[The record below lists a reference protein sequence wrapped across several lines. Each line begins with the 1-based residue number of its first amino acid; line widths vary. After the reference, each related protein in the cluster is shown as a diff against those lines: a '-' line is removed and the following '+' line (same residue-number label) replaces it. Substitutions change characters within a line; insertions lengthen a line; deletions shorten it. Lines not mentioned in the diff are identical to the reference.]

1 MVGAIGEQAGLC
13 WTFEQDAQRL
23 DATHKTIT
31 ARSTTGSCCAPYPRP
46 AATSC
51 SAPRTAWETS
61 ACGSPCWMSRQPLRS
76 RLPTREQT
84 SARARMTRKHGCR
97 SACRAG
103 PWPQLRARPAN
114 VPLGRIAAA
123 VSGLAGDPSHVA
135 LDARR
140 GMDYH
145 RLRPQSVPHASPRR
159 GVSQAGDGYITIDLP
174 SPVLDPEAEADQVC
188 QILTD
193 AMEPVRNAMLAIRN
207 DLGRQCGRRAC
218 GTTSHQPGQ
227 PPRGPAGRH
236 DRGGKHAGRSSGP
249 GNMTAFEPIR
259 E

>member
-1 MVGAIGEQAGLC
+1 
-13 WTFEQDAQRL
+13 
-23 DATHKTIT
+23 
-31 ARSTTGSCCAPYPRP
+31 
-46 AATSC
+46 
-51 SAPRTAWETS
+51 
-61 ACGSPCWMSRQPLRS
+61 
-76 RLPTREQT
+76 
-84 SARARMTRKHGCR
+84 
-97 SACRAG
+97 
-103 PWPQLRARPAN
+103 

-207 DLGRQCGRRAC
+207 DLAGSAGGGPVVPPATNPASRRAD
-218 GTTSHQPGQ
+218 QPAGMTGEASMQ
-227 PPRGPAGRH
+227 AGHRGPA
-236 DRGGKHAGRSSGP
+236 
-249 GNMTAFEPIR
+249 I
-259 E
+259 